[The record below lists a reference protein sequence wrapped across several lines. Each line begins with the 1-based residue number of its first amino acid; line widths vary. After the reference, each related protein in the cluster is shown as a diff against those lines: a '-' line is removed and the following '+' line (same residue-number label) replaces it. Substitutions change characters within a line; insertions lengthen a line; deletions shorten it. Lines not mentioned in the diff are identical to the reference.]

1 MTRFDAPPATHQ
13 RDERR
18 RLRRLRCLVNHH
30 GVELELEQ
38 KFRAGG
44 DGGDDDARGVK

>member
-1 MTRFDAPPATHQ
+1 MTRLTQPRDHQ

-44 DGGDDDARGVK
+44 GDGGDDDACGVK